1 MTTAD
6 TKIEGVDAAFAMTVQ
21 GIRPGWMIALGLLT
35 ILTGMTAIAFPF
47 ASTLAVEVMTGMLF
61 LAVGL
66 FTTVHAVVERK
77 ADGMWWELL
86 TGLLYVVAGVVF
98 LANPLGGILAMTVML
113 GATFVAEGVL
123 RIVMATQMERSRQLF
138 LLIASGAMS
147 LLLGL
152 LVFAGLANGA
162 SLMLIGVLLGV
173 NFIFSGMAATAVG
186 IAGLNANDKPAAT

>member
-6 TKIEGVDAAFAMTVQ
+6 TKIEGDDAAFAMTVQ

-66 FTTVHAVVERK
+66 FTTVHAVVGRK

>member
-6 TKIEGVDAAFAMTVQ
+6 TKIEGDDAAFAMTVQ

>member
-1 MTTAD
+1 MTSTAR
-6 TKIEGVDAAFAMTVQ
+6 VDAN
-21 GIRPGWMIALGLLT
+21 
-35 ILTGMTAIAFPF
+35 
-47 ASTLAVEVMTGMLF
+47 
-61 LAVGL
+61 
-66 FTTVHAVVERK
+66 
-77 ADGMWWELL
+77 
-86 TGLLYVVAGVVF
+86 GLLYVVAGVVF